1 VGAAASGG
9 STAGGATAFNAD
21 MNNRQLHPSEKQRI
35 KDLAKGDAQKE
46 ARLTAAACALV
57 SCYAEYPQGSATYNA
72 LKAMADAGSSDGMSA
87 ERQQLQAQQGLFGY
101 STQGVLSDKNIDAA
115 KQLNNTYQ
123 ITTRALGAGQAV
135 LGGLGVAG
143 SVATAPVSCA
153 TGVGCLANA
162 TVGTLSADAALSGAK
177 QLVSGQPENTALNN
191 TLQSL
196 GLSPEAAGYAEVAL
210 GIGAAAKVGSVV
222 NAATVTK
229 AGNST
234 AARMSYEDIS
244 KFGAKGVNVTPE
256 VMQTPQAKALIAEYQ
271 AAGLSLDKAVGYAEG
286 VLQTGKSLPA
296 ARTVAANEELIKVVP
311 KNSISNDGVGATS
324 PFFMTRSEFD
334 SLKKLSP
341 TEIGQRLGLPAE
353 QSIRGGQL
361 GFEAYSIMPKPG
373 TSPKVFTS
381 EVAAVEQDAYIAT
394 GGAQQTIVPNRT
406 LWTEPKSIGTIG
418 SVK

>member
-1 VGAAASGG
+1 
-9 STAGGATAFNAD
+9 
-21 MNNRQLHPSEKQRI
+21 
-35 KDLAKGDAQKE
+35 
-46 ARLTAAACALV
+46 
-57 SCYAEYPQGSATYNA
+57 
-72 LKAMADAGSSDGMSA
+72 
-87 ERQQLQAQQGLFGY
+87 
-101 STQGVLSDKNIDAA
+101 
-115 KQLNNTYQ
+115 
-123 ITTRALGAGQAV
+123 
-135 LGGLGVAG
+135 
-143 SVATAPVSCA
+143 
-153 TGVGCLANA
+153 
-162 TVGTLSADAALSGAK
+162 
-177 QLVSGQPENTALNN
+177 
-191 TLQSL
+191 
-196 GLSPEAAGYAEVAL
+196 
-210 GIGAAAKVGSVV
+210 
-222 NAATVTK
+222 
-229 AGNST
+229 
-234 AARMSYEDIS
+234 
-244 KFGAKGVNVTPE
+244 
-256 VMQTPQAKALIAEYQ
+256 LIAEYQ